1 MIDLYFSIYKLEM
14 FFQNLSKN
22 DCIGNIFPKLDFLKE
37 SIYTDIGGGIMIQ
50 RPEYLEELK
59 RWKDQDV
66 IKVITGVRRC
76 GKSTLFGLFIDYLK
90 ENNISE
96 EQIIHVNLEDAD
108 YNFKDYRELYDYIN
122 KQLDSK
128 KQYYVFLDEVQ
139 NVLGFQKAVDS
150 LYIKKNVDVYIT
162 GSNAY
167 LLSGE
172 LATLLSGRYIEIK
185 MLPLSFKE
193 YRTAFH
199 DKNDYQLFLDYMKNG
214 GMPGNINIL
223 QTHPNDIDKYLD
235 GIFSTIVYKDIMARN
250 NISEKMVLEGI
261 LKFIFDSIGSPI
273 STKRISDTLTSKGMP
288 ISNHTVENYIT
299 AFLESFLIYK
309 AERFDVKGKNLLVR
323 DYKYY
328 VVDTGLR
335 SYLLGKKANSDMGHI
350 LENIVYLELLRRG
363 YKVYVGK
370 VDDLEV
376 DFVAENRDGLQ
387 YYQVALTV
395 RDEKVLER
403 ELRSLQKTG
412 DHYPKILL
420 TFDMDLEADYDG
432 IKKINV
438 VDWLLENKE

>member
-1 MIDLYFSIYKLEM
+1 MINRE
-14 FFQNLSKN
+14 
-22 DCIGNIFPKLDFLKE
+22 
-37 SIYTDIGGGIMIQ
+37 
-50 RPEYLEELK
+50 EYLDELI
-59 RWKDQDV
+59 RWKDKDL
-66 IKVITGVRRC
+66 IKVVTGIRRC
-76 GKSTLFGLFIDYLK
+76 GKSTLFDLFIDYLK
-90 ENNISE
+90 MSGVKSN
-96 EQIIHVNLEDAD
+96 QIIYINLEDAD
-108 YNFKDYRELYDYIN
+108 YDFKDYKELYHFIN
-122 KQLDSK
+122 EKIISEDNF
-128 KQYYVFLDEVQ
+128 YVFLDEVQ
-139 NVLGFQKAVDS
+139 NVPGFQRAVDS

-193 YRTAFH
+193 YVSAF
-199 DKNDYQLFLDYMKNG
+199 DNNNYQQLFLDYMRNG

-223 QTHPNDIDKYLD
+223 KSNVNDLDKYLD

-250 NISEKMVLEGI
+250 NITDKLLLESVI
-261 LKFIFDSIGSPI
+261 KYIFDSIGSPI
-273 STKRISDTLTSKGMP
+273 SIKKISDTLTSKG
-288 ISNHTVENYIT
+288 ISTSNHTVENYIT
-299 AFLESFLIYK
+299 ALLESFLIYK
-309 AERFDVKGKNLLVR
+309 AERFDVKGKNLLAR

-328 VVDTGLR
+328 VVDSGLR
-335 SYLLGKKANSDMGHI
+335 SYLLGKKADSDMGHI

-376 DFVAENRDGLQ
+376 DFVAENRDGLR

-412 DHYPKILL
+412 DHYPKTLL
-420 TFDMDLEADYDG
+420 TLDMDLETDYDG
-432 IKKINV
+432 IRKVNV
-438 VDWLLENKE
+438 VDWLLSGE